1 MSDAK
6 PIIAYNNLL
15 ANPLVTLTA
24 SDESLGSVENIRD
37 WRTYTRWGGVGTF
50 PGATT
55 LLIDCGSTQIV
66 SCFGIV
72 GHNLFSKG
80 FTSVGVQGSPDGMSW
95 TLLTWGSLG
104 TFEMTPT
111 SDGAI
116 FRKFVQS
123 YQFRYFMLSFSAP
136 GPARD
141 FEIAIVYL
149 GDCVQFPEYIL
160 PGFDPDGR
168 KIITESSVSQQG
180 NLLGIVRKYANRD
193 IIADFGELENDWVET
208 NLFPFEATWPQ
219 PFIWAWDVTNHAD
232 EVYLVRSA
240 KPDIL
245 HPTVDNLRNVQL
257 EMIGV
262 KDPGEAV

>member
-6 PIIAYNNLL
+6 PIVAYNNLL

-37 WRTYTRWGGVGTF
+37 WRTYTRWGGAA
-50 PGATT
+50 GAIQ
-55 LLIDCGSTQIV
+55 LDIDLHSTQTLN
-66 SCFGIV
+66 CLGII
-72 GHNLFSKG
+72 GHNLFTAGATNIYLQASNDLINWTVVNLQDPT
-80 FTSVGVQGSPDGMSW
+80 FTIPAVLSN
-95 TLLTWGSLG
+95 
-104 TFEMTPT
+104 
-111 SDGAI
+111 GAI
-116 FRKFVQS
+116 FRKFIPEATP
-123 YQFRYFMLSFSAP
+123 YTYRYWRLTFSCV
-136 GPARD
+136 GN

-245 HPTVDNLRNVQL
+245 HPTEDNLRNVQL

-262 KDPGEAV
+262 KDPGEPV